1 MGSGTAGHNYQFF
14 LASLLFVS
22 VLTTPQAGAKALYNA
37 GSTRFVGV
45 HYWFEDSRGQKF
57 ADPVAAGIQSKVAL
71 HLRSNVAAF
80 LTVWMSDAAH
90 DSVELT
96 SRTSPGPEGKWTGQ
110 HVAAGEVFVASGFV
124 VAGPGKDAQRI
135 AIFLGRSQTE
145 QVASFSGAVE
155 KLARIV
161 ARKGDDG
168 ESVVVREVDRT
179 TPGQIGTYVVNR
191 TGGQTGGEIALQVK

>member
-1 MGSGTAGHNYQFF
+1 M
-14 LASLLFVS
+14 
-22 VLTTPQAGAKALYNA
+22 
-37 GSTRFVGV
+37 
-45 HYWFEDSRGQKF
+45 
-57 ADPVAAGIQSKVAL
+57 
-71 HLRSNVAAF
+71 
-80 LTVWMSDAAH
+80 LTVWMSDATH

-110 HVAAGEVFVASGFV
+110 RVNAGEVFVAGGFV

-161 ARKGDDG
+161 ARKGVDG
-168 ESVVVREVDRT
+168 ESVIVREVDRT
-179 TPGQIGTYVVNR
+179 TPGQIGTYVVHR
-191 TGGQTGGEIALQVK
+191 GGGQTGVEIVLQVK